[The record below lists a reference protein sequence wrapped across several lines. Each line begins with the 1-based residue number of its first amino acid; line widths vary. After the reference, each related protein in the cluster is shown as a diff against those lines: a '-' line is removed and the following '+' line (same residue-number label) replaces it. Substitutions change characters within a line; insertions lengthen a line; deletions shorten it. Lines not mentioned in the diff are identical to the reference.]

1 MSKGGSAPKAPDPYA
16 TAAAQ
21 GAANRETAITQAGLN
36 MVNQVTPNGS
46 LTYSENGKW
55 SDGTPRFTAT
65 SALSPTGQQLQG
77 LNDQTQVQLATA
89 SRDQSQ
95 RLGSLLGTP
104 VNFNSATP
112 MRTSFGA
119 NDFSADRQRVEQA
132 LFDRL
137 QPQMDRRRDQLETQ
151 LRNQG
156 FSRGSAGWDQGM
168 DDYNRETNDLRLAT
182 VAQGGSE
189 QSRLAGLDQA
199 QAGFQN
205 NARTQQIA
213 EILQQRNQPINETTA
228 LMSGAQVSGP
238 NLVST
243 PQTGVGG
250 VDVQGQINSNYQ
262 NQLNA
267 YNQNRQGA
275 MGGLFGIGG
284 SIAGA
289 LPWGSMFSERALK
302 EGIRLLTRPGCA
314 TGSAFMPIAISA
326 AFKSASASW
335 WTMWRLSY
343 RKPSSARAGVR
354 RSITRRFVNGSKHAF
369 DPVFLGCQRRENVAG

>member
-95 RLGSLLGTP
+95 RLGGLLGTP
-104 VNFNSATP
+104 VNFDSAAP

-137 QPQMDRRRDQLETQ
+137 TPQMDRRRDQLETQ

-156 FSRGSAGWDQGM
+156 FARGSAGWNQGM

-199 QAGFQN
+199 QASFQN
-205 NARTQQIA
+205 NARSQRIA

-228 LMSGAQVSGP
+228 LMSGSQVSGP

-250 VDVQGQINSNYQ
+250 VDLQGQINSNYQ

-267 YNQNRQGA
+267 YNQNRQA
-275 MGGLFGIGG
+275 TMGGLFGVGG

-289 LPWGSMFSERALK
+289 LPWGSMFSERTLK
-302 EGIRLLTRPGCA
+302 ECVRLLTRLRNGIGVYAYRYVGGVQDRIGVMVDDVAAILPDA
-314 TGSAFMPIAISA
+314 IISA
-326 AFKSASASW
+326 GGRSAVNYSEV
-335 WTMWRLSY
+335 
-343 RKPSSARAGVR
+343 RKW
-354 RSITRRFVNGSKHAF
+354 
-369 DPVFLGCQRRENVAG
+369 L